1 MRHAIC
7 ATYKAFQFIHSEV
20 VYCPT
25 FMNKVS
31 INYMQGFQSKRY
43 LVKNLNVF
51 IKVLSQNNR
60 EINVAEINVYFR
72 KGTEIN
78 AKKN

>member
-1 MRHAIC
+1 
-7 ATYKAFQFIHSEV
+7 
-20 VYCPT
+20 
-25 FMNKVS
+25 MNKVS